1 MNKNTLIILSQV
13 VLFLAVTAAANQVSV
28 RAETK
33 PDAPV
38 EVVEIKEVGISGADE
53 TKSVIEIRWR
63 LNPALNAGVSS
74 FKLLLSVTYADGTTL
89 ILTHNADAESVL
101 AQVEVPSAK
110 ISKRSPPA
118 FIKQLKAT
126 VIAVFPKKPI

>member
-1 MNKNTLIILSQV
+1 MKKNILIILSQV
-13 VLFLAVTAAANQVSV
+13 VLFLAVTAANQVSV

-63 LNPALNAGVSS
+63 INPALNASVSS